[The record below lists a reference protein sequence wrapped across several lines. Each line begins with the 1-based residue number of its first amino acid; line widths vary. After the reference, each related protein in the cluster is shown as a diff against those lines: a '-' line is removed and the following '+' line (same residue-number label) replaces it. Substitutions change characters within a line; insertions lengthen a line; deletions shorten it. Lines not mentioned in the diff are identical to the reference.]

1 MIYTH
6 RLTLEDAEQ
15 LDSVRHGP
23 TFLQALVK
31 KTRDIRVTVIG
42 DEIFA
47 VGIDS
52 MAVEAGHIDFRQ
64 AEVMDLPHQVMTLPG
79 TVERAC
85 LAIVK
90 QLGLHFG
97 AIDLLETPD
106 GDYVFLENNPNGQWY
121 WIEMIAGQPMA
132 RAMADLLERGVIERG
147 DARKLVSA
155 VDIPPRSPR
164 SMPVGEQTIPF
175 VRRATTSVLGG
186 DSVAASAN
194 LAATRVWLERKQGN
208 IMLHVGD
215 VDNQLPAD
223 A

>member
-1 MIYTH
+1 
-6 RLTLEDAEQ
+6 
-15 LDSVRHGP
+15 
-23 TFLQALVK
+23 
-31 KTRDIRVTVIG
+31 
-42 DEIFA
+42 
-47 VGIDS
+47 
-52 MAVEAGHIDFRQ
+52 
-64 AEVMDLPHQVMTLPG
+64 
-79 TVERAC
+79 VERAC

-121 WIEMIAGQPMA
+121 WIEMITGQPMA

-147 DARKLVSA
+147 DTRKLVSA
-155 VDIPPRSPR
+155 VDIPPRQPR

-175 VRRATTSVLGG
+175 VRRATTSALGG

-194 LAATRVWLERKQGN
+194 LAATRAWLERKQST
-208 IMLHVGD
+208 ILLHVGD
-215 VDNQLPAD
+215 VDDQLPAD